1 MAEEIWKIWK
11 FGRQRMCGRGE
22 PGNSIAESKFWTR
35 NFFSEQEGS
44 DHLAAVV
51 SLTPERSHNPEKL
64 PRAQEGGKDVALR
77 VH

>member
-1 MAEEIWKIWK
+1 
-11 FGRQRMCGRGE
+11 MCGRGE
-22 PGNSIAESKFWTR
+22 LGNSIAESKFWTR